1 MFKLISRHL
10 SVAQLLAFFLSNLV
24 GLYIVLMGI
33 QVYYDIKPMFTQND
47 SFLKPEHLVVS
58 KKVNTLT
65 TVMDEKPVFTEEE
78 INNIAT
84 QPFVKDVAI
93 FVPSM
98 FSVHASVGG
107 KMMGGA
113 FNTAMFFEA
122 IPDKFIDVESEKWHY
137 KEGSNFVPIIIP
149 RNYLNLYNFGFAS
162 SQGLPVMSEKIISS
176 VSIRFSLVG
185 KKGRKNVEGKIVG
198 FSDRFN
204 TILVPMDFILSTNRM
219 LTGNEVGPNSRAIVE
234 VENLADERIS
244 TFIANND
251 YDVENDVTDASKTKN
266 MLLLLMGGVVVV
278 GLLICTLSIY
288 ILMLSIFLLI
298 QKMTEHIDNLLL
310 IGYTTHAVAKPY
322 CLIGTILNG
331 LSLVFAV
338 LFLYLTR
345 SFYLAKL
352 EMLYAVEF
360 PSMAS
365 AVMIGVALCLF
376 IFMMNTLVIYKKVSS
391 IWNIHKK

>member
-204 TILVPMDFILSTNRM
+204 TILVPMDFIRSTNRM
-219 LTGNEVGPNSRAIVE
+219 LTGNEVGPNSRVIIE
-234 VENLADERIS
+234 VDNLADERIS
-244 TFIANND
+244 TFVANND

-338 LFLYLTR
+338 LFLYVTR

-352 EMLYAVEF
+352 EMLYAVEG